1 VTSPVIPPPLGLA
14 DDFEIEVVDCTGP
27 DMPDGLGHTCA
38 TFRERSAVRADMITM
53 SDPAFWTY
61 AVCAALRGQ
70 IPRTRCF
77 IAPTKTGGVAFDL
90 GRGEVATPQVFG
102 GAICRPMPWG
112 RQCDEGAPY
121 VLPEHEALAPAP
133 RPTAP
138 RLDDADEIVL
148 YDGFD
153 WMEWPAIRAK
163 GGAA

>member
-1 VTSPVIPPPLGLA
+1 MTHPVIPPPLGLA

-38 TFRERSAVRADMITM
+38 PYRERSAVRADVATM
-53 SDPAFWTY
+53 ADPTWLSY
-61 AVCAALRGQ
+61 AVQAALRGHL
-70 IPRTRCF
+70 PRTRCF
-77 IAPTKTGGVAFDL
+77 IVPTKSGGVAFDL

-102 GAICRPMPWG
+102 GAAFHPRPWG

-133 RPTAP
+133 RPVVPAP
-138 RLDDADEIVL
+138 DADEVVL

-153 WMEWPAIRAK
+153 WLAWPAIRTAW
-163 GGAA
+163 GSA